1 MVTSTTRFGEVSYEE
16 DDCIHVVDGM
26 LGFPEHQRY
35 VLVQHREGSPFRW
48 LQSLDDAALAFLL
61 VSPAELLTD
70 YGPTVPEDQT
80 KALALSADD
89 PILVYVVVTIPPGNP
104 QDMTVNLSGPI
115 IINPRNRMARQ
126 VVVDDVC
133 YVTKHRVIGE
143 AKEPAKSAA

>member
-26 LGFPEHQRY
+26 LGFPDQRRY
-35 VLVQHREGSPFRW
+35 VLIQHREGSPFRW
-48 LQSLDDAALAFLL
+48 LQSLDDPGLAFLV
-61 VSPAELLTD
+61 VSPGDLFAN
-70 YGPTVPEDQT
+70 YGPSVPDEHT
-80 KALALSADD
+80 GCIGLTAED

-104 QDMTVNLSGPI
+104 QDMTVNLAGPI

-133 YVTKHRVIGE
+133 YGTKHRVIGE